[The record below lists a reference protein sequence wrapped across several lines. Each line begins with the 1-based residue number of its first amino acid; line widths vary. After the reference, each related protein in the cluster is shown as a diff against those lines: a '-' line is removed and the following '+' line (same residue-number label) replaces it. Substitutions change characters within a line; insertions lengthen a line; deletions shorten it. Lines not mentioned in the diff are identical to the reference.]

1 MQWFKIPAKTYFEPN
16 AIKYLRDMYGIE
28 RAVIVCDKVME
39 QLGVVDKI
47 IDQLRARSNR
57 VTFRIIDYV
66 EPEPSVET
74 VERGATMMREEF
86 EPDTIIAVGGGSP
99 MDASKIMWLLYEHPE
114 ISFSDVREKFFDI
127 RKRAFKIP
135 PLGKKAKLVCIPTS
149 SGTGSE
155 VTPFAVI
162 TDHKTG
168 YKYPITDYALTPS
181 VAIVDPVLART
192 QPRKLAS
199 DAGFDALT
207 HSFEAYVSV
216 YANDFT
222 DGMALHAAKLIWDNL
237 AESVNG
243 EPGEDKIKAQEK
255 MHNAATMAGM
265 AFGSAFLGMCHG
277 MAHTIGALCHVAHGR
292 TNSILLPYV
301 IRYNGSIPEE
311 PTSWPKYNKYIAPE
325 RTRRSPRTLA

>member
-1 MQWFKIPAKTYFEPN
+1 
-16 AIKYLRDMYGIE
+16 
-28 RAVIVCDKVME
+28 
-39 QLGVVDKI
+39 
-47 IDQLRARSNR
+47 
-57 VTFRIIDYV
+57 
-66 EPEPSVET
+66 
-74 VERGATMMREEF
+74 
-86 EPDTIIAVGGGSP
+86 
-99 MDASKIMWLLYEHPE
+99 
-114 ISFSDVREKFFDI
+114 
-127 RKRAFKIP
+127 
-135 PLGKKAKLVCIPTS
+135 KKAKLVCIPTS

-207 HSFEAYVSV
+207 HSMEAYVSV

-243 EPGEDKIKAQEK
+243 EPGLAKTNAQEK

-277 MAHTIGALCHVAHGR
+277 MAHTIGALCHIAHGR

-301 IRYNGSIPEE
+301 IRYNGQIPEE

-325 RTRRSPRTLA
+325 RYQDIARNLGIDTGKTPAEAVENLAKAVEDYRDNKLGMNKSFQDCGVDEDYFWSVLDQIGMRAYEDQCTPANPRIPLINDMKDIAVGAYYGVSQAEGHKLRIEREGEAATEEASER

>member
-1 MQWFKIPAKTYFEPN
+1 
-16 AIKYLRDMYGIE
+16 
-28 RAVIVCDKVME
+28 
-39 QLGVVDKI
+39 
-47 IDQLRARSNR
+47 
-57 VTFRIIDYV
+57 
-66 EPEPSVET
+66 
-74 VERGATMMREEF
+74 
-86 EPDTIIAVGGGSP
+86 

-207 HSFEAYVSV
+207 HAFEAYVSV

-222 DGMALHAAKLIWDNL
+222 DGMALHAAKLVWDNL

-243 EPGEDKIKAQEK
+243 EPGEEKTRAQRRCTTPPPWPAW
-255 MHNAATMAGM
+255 HSAPRSSACATAWPTPLVHC
-265 AFGSAFLGMCHG
+265 ATLPTVVPTPSSC
-277 MAHTIGALCHVAHGR
+277 R
-292 TNSILLPYV
+292 T
-301 IRYNGSIPEE
+301 
-311 PTSWPKYNKYIAPE
+311 
-325 RTRRSPRTLA
+325 

>member
-1 MQWFKIPAKTYFEPN
+1 
-16 AIKYLRDMYGIE
+16 
-28 RAVIVCDKVME
+28 
-39 QLGVVDKI
+39 
-47 IDQLRARSNR
+47 
-57 VTFRIIDYV
+57 
-66 EPEPSVET
+66 
-74 VERGATMMREEF
+74 MR
-86 EPDTIIAVGGGSP
+86 P
-99 MDASKIMWLLYEHPE
+99 KIMWLLYEHPE
-114 ISFSDVREKFFDI
+114 ISFSDVREKF
-127 RKRAFKIP
+127 RYPQARVPHPAA
-135 PLGKKAKLVCIPTS
+135 GQEGCWCIPTS
-149 SGTGSE
+149 PAPVPKSRRLLR
-155 VTPFAVI
+155 I

-207 HSFEAYVSV
+207 HAFEAYVSV

-222 DGMALHAAKLIWDNL
+222 DGMALHAAKLVWDNL

-243 EPGEDKIKAQEK
+243 EPGEEKTRAQEK

-301 IRYNGSIPEE
+301 IRYNGSVPKE
-311 PTSWPKYNKYIAPE
+311 PTSWPKYNSTSLRNA
-325 RTRRSPRTLA
+325 TRVSPRTLA